1 MLRGRFALGV
11 LLLMVIVPAG
21 LFTAVKCS
29 REHEAER
36 LRAEYAEQLRDE
48 LAGREARAREK
59 AAADA
64 AEHQRRLRVT
74 SNAILASESARIA
87 GLTPKERV
95 ALLKKCIAEADC
107 PANTGVPDL
116 IYAGARSPAERQQL
130 EAVASELKR
139 SRTAAAK
146 RE

>member
-1 MLRGRFALGV
+1 
-11 LLLMVIVPAG
+11 MVIVPVG

-36 LRAEYAEQLRDE
+36 LRAEYAELLRDE

>member
-1 MLRGRFALGV
+1 MG
-11 LLLMVIVPAG
+11 IVPAG

-95 ALLKKCIAEADC
+95 ALLKKCIAEAEHEFL
-107 PANTGVPDL
+107 PALN
-116 IYAGARSPAERQQL
+116 
-130 EAVASELKR
+130 KR
-139 SRTAAAK
+139 PITH
-146 RE
+146 

>member
-1 MLRGRFALGV
+1 MG
-11 LLLMVIVPAG
+11 IVPAG

-36 LRAEYAEQLRDE
+36 LRAEYAELLRDE